1 MHGPVKH
8 GENDLDERRWQVG
21 DIGEGTIHKS
31 R

>member
-1 MHGPVKH
+1 MLGSVKH
-8 GENDLDERRWQVG
+8 GENDWDEQRWQVG